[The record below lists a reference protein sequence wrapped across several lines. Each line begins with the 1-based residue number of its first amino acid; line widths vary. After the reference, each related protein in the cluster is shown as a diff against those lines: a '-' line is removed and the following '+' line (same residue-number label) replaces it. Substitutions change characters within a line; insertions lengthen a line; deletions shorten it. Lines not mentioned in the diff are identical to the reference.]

1 MRPRMLLNKLKWAAQ
16 DSQLLVSRSRRCL
29 VSVWGHFG
37 HTTVS
42 FTISKGY
49 WGVGVSRLPYGL
61 HVRSQSKDGWSNWS
75 TYYRESAI
83 RLCGVEFH
91 VTHGW
96 LTGKVLGGVGYP
108 TRSARGRFYW
118 VRESDVLVEAPIEWP
133 DVVYENSLDAEE
145 VSFW

>member
-1 MRPRMLLNKLKWAAQ
+1 MKPGTLLTKLKWAAQ

-29 VSVWGHFG
+29 ISVWGHFG
-37 HTTVS
+37 SATVS
-42 FTISKGY
+42 FTVMKSY

-61 HVRSQSKDGWSNWS
+61 YVRSWDKEGWDNWA
-75 TYYRESAI
+75 TYYRESAV
-83 RLCGVEFH
+83 RLFGVVFH

-108 TRSARGRFYW
+108 TRPAQGRLYW
-118 VRESDVLVEAPIEWP
+118 VRESDILAEAPIKWP
-133 DVVYENSLDAEE
+133 DVIYENLLDAEE